1 MDKER
6 NLIWEAYDQVNEEFR
21 DEDHYAKEPARAA
34 AREWWKNTF
43 LESLP
48 KWPDGSGRSRDVDPP
63 ISDISAAVKQFILD
77 SSGKEWFSPTIIAN
91 EIHSQIQETNWKE
104 QDSMKIAR
112 AVFQPLVQ
120 FVNSFP
126 EGSDHVGPQP
136 HPEHK
141 AIKAGE
147 AAQRRYPKDNPSSPF
162 DQQQHPDFEPPDKRP
177 EDYR

>member
-63 ISDISAAVKQFILD
+63 ISDISPEEENTERSKQLAEEHFY
-77 SSGKEWFSPTIIAN
+77 
-91 EIHSQIQETNWKE
+91 EIDE
-104 QDSMKIAR
+104 
-112 AVFQPLVQ
+112 L
-120 FVNSFP
+120 
-126 EGSDHVGPQP
+126 
-136 HPEHK
+136 
-141 AIKAGE
+141 IKAELVSRGIKE
-147 AAQRRYPKDNPSSPF
+147 HQKQSFVVFNWGKLLG
-162 DQQQHPDFEPPDKRP
+162 DKLAENADMDVVAYWRAMTP
-177 EDYR
+177 LITAGYGQAVYIDVTNALKPQIDELR